1 MSQAFTRYAIIVMVV
16 VGFFA
21 SVYACGSA
29 TDASRGD
36 TKLEKLAVGEM
47 SGMDFSFQGER
58 APDSAFIGP
67 DGKDISI
74 ADFRGKVVVLNLW
87 ATWCAPCEREMPSLA
102 ALQSARGNDTFEV
115 VALSIDELSERDFVE
130 GELEKLTGGV
140 LVFYQTKD
148 LEILKTLGVVGFP
161 TTIIYAADG
170 TEIAR
175 LRGDA
180 DWAGYQSIAFMDAV
194 LEN

>member
-1 MSQAFTRYAIIVMVV
+1 MSQAFTRYAIIVMIV

-74 ADFRGKVVVLNLW
+74 TDFRGRVIVLNLW

-102 ALQSARGNDTFEV
+102 ALQSARGSDTFEV
-115 VALSIDELSERDFVE
+115 VALSIDELSERDYVE

-140 LVFYQTKD
+140 LAFYQTKD